1 MLFSTK
7 YLHFFIAALLLTKF
21 LLSTFPLY
29 FCFLCFVINLCVVL
43 GVSACCCVLFYFP
56 CLSACVIALIVPT
69 CVLSA
74 PFCFPAVSSPRCALR
89 PWNRCSTC
97 CGDLQMDMFDINGF
111 LSFQRFFPPL
121 CFRKLIKVFCSFLSR
136 GTKDVLQLGHLS
148 NHGYYC

>member
-1 MLFSTK
+1 MPHSLIKKKKMQLLQECETFHINQEDKFQVHASEKMLFSTK

-89 PWNRCSTC
+89 P
-97 CGDLQMDMFDINGF
+97 
-111 LSFQRFFPPL
+111 
-121 CFRKLIKVFCSFLSR
+121 
-136 GTKDVLQLGHLS
+136 
-148 NHGYYC
+148 